1 MPLMR
6 EKKVAFISGHREG
19 RHMDIILND
28 QEIRVLGCLM
38 EKSMATP
45 EYYPLS
51 LNALTNAC
59 NQKSNREPV
68 VAWSEETVA
77 EAVDTLEAKGL
88 INRSSAGRVQKFE
101 ETFTRQR
108 NMVASEAAVLCV
120 LQLRG
125 PQTPGAIRSRT
136 DRLYPFEG
144 LDALQETLDRLS
156 DWGLVKRLERLP
168 GHKESRYM
176 HLLGD
181 PSAQS
186 TELAVAADPPPVSEE
201 TDRLD
206 CMDAQIRVIRDEL
219 ADLRAAFE
227 SFRQQFE

>member
-1 MPLMR
+1 MTI
-6 EKKVAFISGHREG
+6 VN
-19 RHMDIILND
+19 MDIILND

-68 VAWSEETVA
+68 VAWSEAIVE
-77 EAVDTLEAKGL
+77 EAVDNLEAKGL
-88 INRSSAGRVQKFE
+88 INRSSAGRVPKFE
-101 ETFTRQR
+101 ETFTRQHK
-108 NMVASEAAVLCV
+108 MVASEAAVICV
-120 LQLRG
+120 LLLRG
-125 PQTPGAIRSRT
+125 PQTPGAIRSRS
-136 DRLYPFEG
+136 DRLYPFDG
-144 LDALQETLDRLS
+144 LDGLQETLDRLS
-156 DWGLVKRLERLP
+156 EWGLVRRLERLP

-176 HLLGD
+176 HLLAG
-181 PSAQS
+181 PS
-186 TELAVAADPPPVSEE
+186 TETIDLPVGAEPPPTLEE

-206 CMDAQIRVIRDEL
+206 RMEAQIRTISDEL
-219 ADLRAAFE
+219 ADLKAAFE

>member
-1 MPLMR
+1 
-6 EKKVAFISGHREG
+6 
-19 RHMDIILND
+19 MDIILNE

-68 VAWSEETVA
+68 VAWSEMTVET
-77 EAVDTLEAKGL
+77 AVDDLEAKGL
-88 INRSSAGRVQKFE
+88 INRSSTGRVPKFE
-101 ETFTRQR
+101 EIFTRQR

-120 LQLRG
+120 LLLRG
-125 PQTPGAIRSRT
+125 PQTPGAIRSRS
-136 DRLYPFEG
+136 DRLHTFDG

-156 DWGLVKRLERLP
+156 EWGFVKRMERLP

-176 HLLGD
+176 HLFTE
-181 PSAQS
+181 PSA
-186 TELAVAADPPPVSEE
+186 TGTDLPLNTDTPPVLEE
-201 TDRLD
+201 TDR
-206 CMDAQIRVIRDEL
+206 MDRMEAQIRSISDEL
-219 ADLRAAFE
+219 TDLKTAFE